1 MPAGGI
7 EVGVVQREGEGWRLA
22 WDASRQPFSVLIG
35 GDGWAAELILSEA
48 EALRDGVSLLAAQH
62 ADLVDQLMAEEAI
75 SLELE
80 RQPWW
85 IGLDG
90 DRDGWSLRVV
100 LTPGP
105 GQRAMEGSW
114 SVAASRPFMAALQQL
129 HGQP

>member
-1 MPAGGI
+1 M
-7 EVGVVQREGEGWRLA
+7 VQREGEGWRLA
-22 WDASRQPFSVLIG
+22 WDAARRPFSVLIG
-35 GDGWAAELILSEA
+35 GDGWAAELSLSEA
-48 EALRDGVSLLAAQH
+48 EALRDGVSLLVAQH

-100 LTPGP
+100 LTPGL

-114 SVAASRPFMAALQQL
+114 SVGASGPFMAALQQL

>member
-1 MPAGGI
+1 VPAGGI

-22 WDASRQPFSVLIG
+22 WDAGRQPFSVLIG
-35 GDGWAAELILSEA
+35 GDGWAAELSLGEA

-85 IGLDG
+85 IGLEG
-90 DRDGWSLRVV
+90 DRAGWALRVV

-105 GQRAMEGSW
+105 GQRAVEGCW
-114 SVAASRPFMAALQQL
+114 SMAASRPFMAALQQL